1 MVDILFTCGQ
11 HLYGLIISLKMCV
24 CVWGG
29 GGGVGLQ
36 FTALYSDIFTSLMS
50 SDLNNEQF
58 QRTIFG
64 KFLD

>member
-11 HLYGLIISLKMCV
+11 HLYGLIISLKV
-24 CVWGG
+24 CGG

-36 FTALYSDIFTSLMS
+36 FIALYLDIFTPLMS
-50 SDLNNEQF
+50 SDLNIEQF
-58 QRTIFG
+58 QRNIFG

>member
-1 MVDILFTCGQ
+1 MLVDILFTCGQ
-11 HLYGLIISLKMCV
+11 HLYGLIISVKVCV
-24 CVWGG
+24 CG

-36 FTALYSDIFTSLMS
+36 FIELYLDIFTSLMS
-50 SDLNNEQF
+50 SDLNIEQF